1 MFHNFL
7 SRLRNDRKGPQEQD
21 RFANPTT
28 ITETIA
34 NFCLNRTA
42 TNEVVWGWFF
52 LERLFFT
59 VNCQKC
65 KVMLT
70 VQTIQGIPDLTISFD
85 PSRTSGF

>member
-1 MFHNFL
+1 MGL
-7 SRLRNDRKGPQEQD
+7 
-21 RFANPTT
+21 
-28 ITETIA
+28 
-34 NFCLNRTA
+34 
-42 TNEVVWGWFF
+42 FF

-85 PSRTSGF
+85 PSRTSGS